1 VVTPSCKADVAHDC
15 HANPPKATPTPAT
28 AAAAIPC
35 TIVNGCSTFRA
46 ASLRARIEARQ

>member
-1 VVTPSCKADVAHDC
+1 VVTPSCDGNVAHDC
-15 HANPPKATPTPAT
+15 HANPPSATPTPAT
-28 AAAAIPC
+28 EAAAIPW